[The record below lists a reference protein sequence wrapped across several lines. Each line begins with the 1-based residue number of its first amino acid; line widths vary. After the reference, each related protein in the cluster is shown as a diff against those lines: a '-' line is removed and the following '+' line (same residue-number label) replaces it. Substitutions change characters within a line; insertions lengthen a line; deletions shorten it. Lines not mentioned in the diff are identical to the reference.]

1 MKKQN
6 RVAFFNILSVVLL
19 NGISI
24 ITGPLFSR
32 MLETS
37 GYGSLKIINIQ
48 VGIMAI
54 LFTLQTQ
61 GTLANAR
68 VEYPEEEQKAY
79 QSAAMGL
86 SVFAFACFSAVV
98 LVFMEPISRLLQH
111 QPVIIYLMLLQAFG
125 TFAVSFLNTK
135 FVYEFKAGRNLLTS
149 LGVTLVTFV
158 LSIVLILQMPPEIRY
173 YGRVI
178 AIAATYGIIGVP
190 ACIYILAKGKT
201 FFHRGYWKF
210 CLALAIPSV
219 FNQLSD
225 AVLGQS
231 DQLMLERMI
240 NETEVGIY
248 SLAWTFGNI
257 MYVIFGA
264 LNKTWCPF
272 FFEEMKEGKRD
283 AMLAK
288 TRNFLELFTVLSVG
302 FILLSTEVYH
312 IYADK
317 DYWAGTMAVPVFV
330 ACYYLNFLSNFPINY
345 EYYHKKTKAVAL
357 VTLLAAI
364 VNITLN
370 FFLIRRMGMMG
381 AAVATAISRGFQL
394 LLHYG
399 YARFILGK
407 EGYPFGIGLWWKPAV
422 CFALVLGLAFAA
434 ADLALLRWGLG
445 AAIGIWELLRIR
457 RRKVLI

>member
-6 RVAFFNILSVVLL
+6 RIAFFNILSVILL

-32 MLETS
+32 MLETG
-37 GYGSLKIINIQ
+37 GYGNLKIINIQ
-48 VGIMAI
+48 VGILAI

-98 LVFMEPISRLLQH
+98 LIFLEPISRLLRH
-111 QPVIIYLMLLQAFG
+111 EPVIIYLMLLQAFG

-158 LSIVLILQMPPEIRY
+158 LSIVLILQMPQEIRY

-178 AIAATYGIIGVP
+178 AISATYGIIGVP

-201 FFHRGYWKF
+201 FFHKGYWKF

-225 AVLGQS
+225 AILGQS

-240 NETEVGIY
+240 SDTEVGIY

-272 FFEEMKEGKRD
+272 FFEEMKEGKRE

-288 TRNFLELFTVLSVG
+288 TRNFLELFTVLSMG
-302 FILLSTEVYH
+302 FMLLSQEVYH
-312 IYADK
+312 VYADK
-317 DYWAGTMAVPVFV
+317 EYWPGTSAIPVFV
-330 ACYYLNFLSNFPINY
+330 ACYYLNFLSNFPINF
-345 EYYHKKTKAVAL
+345 EYYHKKTKAVAV
-357 VTLLAAI
+357 VTMLSAV

-370 FFLIRRMGMMG
+370 FFLIRSMGLMG
-381 AAVATAISRGFQL
+381 AAVATAISRAFQL
-394 LLHYG
+394 LLHTLYS
-399 YARFILGK
+399 RFILGK
-407 EGYPFGIGLWWKPAV
+407 DGYPFPISLWWKNAAG
-422 CFALVLGLAFAA
+422 FALVMALVYVTT
-434 ADLALLRWGLG
+434 DLWLLRWGVG
-445 AAIGIWELLRIR
+445 TAIGLWELLRIR
-457 RRKVLI
+457 RRKVII

>member
-6 RVAFFNILSVVLL
+6 RIAFFNILSVILL

-37 GYGSLKIINIQ
+37 GYGSLKVINIQ
-48 VGIMAI
+48 VGMIAI

-86 SVFAFACFSAVV
+86 SVFAFLCFSAVV
-98 LVFMEPISRLLQH
+98 LVFLEPISRLLGH
-111 QPVIIYLMLLQAFG
+111 QPFILYLMLLQAFG

-158 LSIVLILQMPPEIRY
+158 LSIVLILQMPQDIRY

-178 AIAATYGIIGVP
+178 AISATYGIIGVP
-190 ACIYILAKGKT
+190 ACIFILAKGRT

-225 AVLGQS
+225 AILGQS
-231 DQLMLERMI
+231 DQLMLQQMI
-240 NETEVGIY
+240 GETEVGIY

-257 MYVIFGA
+257 MYVIYGA

-288 TRNFLELFTVLSVG
+288 TRNFLELFTVLSMG
-302 FILLSTEVYH
+302 FMLLSMEVYH
-312 IYADK
+312 IYADRT
-317 DYWAGTMAVPVFV
+317 YWSGTMVVPVFV
-330 ACYYLNFLSNFPINY
+330 ACYYLNCLSNFPINY
-345 EYYHKKTKAVAL
+345 EYFHKKTKVVAT
-357 VTLLAAI
+357 VTVLSAI
-364 VNITLN
+364 VNIALN
-370 FFLIRRMGMMG
+370 FFLIRAMGLMG

-394 LLHYG
+394 LLHSIYG
-399 YARFILGK
+399 RCILGK
-407 EGYPFGIGLWWKPAV
+407 QDYPFGISLWWKYALG
-422 CFALVLGLAFAA
+422 FFLVLGLVFASEN
-434 ADLALLRWGLG
+434 LWLLRWGLG

-457 RRKVLI
+457 RRGVLI